1 MAANPHAMA
10 RAAGTVSILALLSP
24 LAGLLVEMTL
34 AWRFGAGSTMD
45 AFRIASLLLLFSQ
58 QLFVLQILPHA
69 IVPVFSEFSA
79 RGEHDQAWQTAFSLA
94 NLLLLPAGLL
104 ALLVMAFSQPVV
116 RFLAPGL
123 VGEAHQTA
131 SLLIRGL
138 APACALM
145 VWSGVATGVLY
156 AHRIFWLP
164 PTVQIA
170 GNIILIAAILSL
182 GRIPSVTGLIVGVLL
197 ATVAGLAL
205 YLGQLRNLLKQA
217 KVRLKWAIRLSHP
230 GLRKTLRLISPL
242 LASVVLSQCT
252 AVILNRTLSELPP
265 GSLAQFGYAWKL
277 SQMVSLA
284 PVALATV
291 LFPRFAEV
299 KLAAEGEAFRDLC
312 TRALRMALFLAL
324 PLAGLVW
331 AVREPVVAFLLQRGA
346 FSPLATETVGRL
358 FGLLLLGA
366 PAAVLTGYLEKISY
380 ATQDMWAPLAG
391 QLMTALL
398 VALLASR
405 VTAQFAAEGVMLL
418 CSSLTWI
425 VAVGL
430 SLWLSWKHKALEL
443 KRLVPFSAAIV
454 LLALACSWVGGK
466 SASLLKEVS
475 ALSFVS
481 PALVAVGGLVFFGAA
496 LGLRVPEALA
506 VRSFLRW
513 QTGETAKRLQAFVL
527 GRNQTSVAN
536 VSLTRKEEE

>member
-1 MAANPHAMA
+1 MAANPHATA
-10 RAAGTVSILALLSP
+10 RAASTVSILALLSP
-24 LAGLLVEMTL
+24 LAGLLVETTL

-58 QLFVLQILPHA
+58 QLFVFQILPHT
-69 IVPVFSEFSA
+69 IVPVFSEFCA
-79 RGEHDQAWQTAFSLA
+79 RGEQDQAWQTAFSLA

-104 ALLVMAFSQPVV
+104 ALLVMAYPQPVA
-116 RFLAPGL
+116 RSLAPGL
-123 VGEAHQTA
+123 AGEAHQTA
-131 SLLIRGL
+131 SLLVRCF

-170 GNIILIAAILSL
+170 GNIILIAAILSF
-182 GRIPSVTGLIVGVLL
+182 GRIPGVTGLAFGVLL
-197 ATVAGLAL
+197 ATGAGLAL
-205 YLGQLRNLLKQA
+205 YLHQLRTLLNQA
-217 KVRLKWAIRLSHP
+217 KVRLRWAIQISDP
-230 GLRKTLRLISPL
+230 GLRKSLRLVSPL
-242 LASVVLSQCT
+242 LASVVLAQCT
-252 AVILNRTLSELPP
+252 AVILNRVLSELPS
-265 GSLAQFGYAWKL
+265 GTLAQFGYAWKL

-284 PVALATV
+284 PLALATV
-291 LFPRFAEV
+291 LFPRFAEL
-299 KLAAEGEAFRDLC
+299 KLAADGEAFRDLC
-312 TRALRMALFLAL
+312 TRALRMALFLSL

-346 FSPLATETVGRL
+346 FSPHATETVGRL

-391 QLMTALL
+391 QLLTALL

-405 VTAQFAAEGVMLL
+405 IAAQFSAEGVMLL

-430 SLWLSWKHKALEL
+430 SLRLSWKHKALAL
-443 KRLVPFSAAIV
+443 GRLAPFSAAIV
-454 LLALACSWVGGK
+454 LLALAGSWVGGK
-466 SASLLKEVS
+466 SANLLVQLS
-475 ALSFVS
+475 AASFAS
-481 PALVAVGGLVFFGAA
+481 SALVAVGGLLAGGILFFGLA
-496 LGLRVPEALA
+496 LLVRAPEASQLSQFLLWQGSNF
-506 VRSFLRW
+506 VRRKHL
-513 QTGETAKRLQAFVL
+513 VL
-527 GRNQTSVAN
+527 GR
-536 VSLTRKEEE
+536 

>member
-131 SLLIRGL
+131 SLLVRCF

-170 GNIILIAAILSL
+170 GNIILIAAILSF
-182 GRIPSVTGLIVGVLL
+182 GRIPGVTGLVFGVLL
-197 ATVAGLAL
+197 ATGTGLAL
-205 YLGQLRNLLKQA
+205 YLHQLRTLLNQA
-217 KVRLKWAIRLSHP
+217 KVRLRWSIRISHP
-230 GLRKTLRLISPL
+230 GLRKTLGLISPL
-242 LASVVLSQCT
+242 LASVVLSQCS
-252 AVILNRTLSELPP
+252 AVILNRVLSGMPA

-277 SQMVSLA
+277 GQMVSLA

-291 LFPRFAEV
+291 LFPRLAEV
-299 KLAAEGEAFRDLC
+299 KLAADGEAFRDLC
-312 TRALRMALFLAL
+312 TRALRMALFLVL

-331 AVREPVVAFLLQRGA
+331 SVREPVVAFLLQHGA
-346 FSPLATETVGRL
+346 FSPRATEIVGRL

-366 PAAVLTGYLEKISY
+366 PAAVLTGYLEKICY
-380 ATQDMWAPLAG
+380 ASQYMWAPVPG
-391 QLMTALL
+391 QLLTVLV
-398 VALLASR
+398 VALLASQVASR
-405 VTAQFAAEGVMLL
+405 FAAEGLMVF
-418 CSSLTWI
+418 CSVLTWT

-430 SLWLSWKHKALEL
+430 SFWLSWKHKALAL
-443 KRLVPFSAAIV
+443 GRLAPFTAAV
-454 LLALACSWVGGK
+454 FLLALASSWVGGK
-466 SASLLKEVS
+466 SAGLFAELS
-475 ALSFVS
+475 ATTFLT
-481 PALVAVGGLVFFGAA
+481 PALVAAGGVLIGGILFFGLA
-496 LGLRVPEALA
+496 LIARSPEATQLSQFLLWQGSYL
-506 VRSFLRW
+506 VRRKP
-513 QTGETAKRLQAFVL
+513 GVL
-527 GRNQTSVAN
+527 GR
-536 VSLTRKEEE
+536 